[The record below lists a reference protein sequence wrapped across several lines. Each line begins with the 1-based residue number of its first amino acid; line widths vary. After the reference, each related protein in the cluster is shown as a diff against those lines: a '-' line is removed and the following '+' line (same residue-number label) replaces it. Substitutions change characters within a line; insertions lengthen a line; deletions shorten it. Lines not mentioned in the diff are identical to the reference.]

1 MDRSR
6 IIELLARKMA
16 GEANSSELE
25 ELASLISRYPDSV
38 YYEELLGQLWQ
49 ESPVENEH
57 DTDDL
62 YQKHLQKYAA
72 DFNPDLLLPEIYPDE
87 EPSGKKSYKAFAT
100 IAICLVALSSLLYLT
115 KSTAA
120 KTDTQIVAGKGVRKN
135 VRLPDGTMVWLN
147 SDSKLSYSRQ
157 IARQKKRIVH
167 LQGEAFFDVAHRDH
181 QPFIVKTDRMSVKVL
196 GTAFNVKDYAVENSS
211 EATLLRGSIELS
223 VNERAQQKIL
233 LNPSEKFALVDGQG
247 KKGGNS
253 PHSTDM
259 TMTIAHV
266 LPVTIGDE
274 QYIEETSWKD
284 NTLVFKNETLEELKP
299 RLERWFNVKIHIES
313 ARAGSYRFTGAF
325 KKEEIREAMT
335 AMQLIKPFTFNLKE
349 HDLIIY

>member
-6 IIELLARKMA
+6 IIELLARKLA

-38 YYEELLGQLWQ
+38 YYEELLGQLWE
-49 ESPVENEH
+49 ESPAENDLDM
-57 DTDDL
+57 DTL
-62 YQKHLQKYAA
+62 YQKHLRKYAA
-72 DFNPDLLLPEIYPDE
+72 DFDADLLLPGTYPDE
-87 EPSGKKSYKAFAT
+87 EPSTKKSYNAFAT

-115 KSTAA
+115 KRTVA

-147 SDSKLSYSRQ
+147 SDSKLSYSNKISQ
-157 IARQKKRIVH
+157 QKKRIVH

-181 QPFIVKTDRMSVKVL
+181 QPFIVKTDRMCVKVL
-196 GTAFNVKDYAVENSS
+196 GTAFNVKDYALESSS

-233 LNPSEKFALVDGQG
+233 LNPSEKFALVEGRSKKNG
-247 KKGGNS
+247 KAPRS
-253 PHSTDM
+253 ADM

-266 LPVTIGDE
+266 LPITIGDE

-313 ARAGSYRFTGAF
+313 SQAGSYRFTGAF

-335 AMQLIKPFTFNLKE
+335 ALQLIKPFTFKLKE